1 MMKFYKGNLT
11 GGTPGELPYPGYY
24 WWEAGG
30 MWGCLIDYWYYT
42 NDATY
47 NDVVEQGL
55 LFQTGPDWDY
65 MTPNQTMGMGNDDQ
79 GISSFL
85 FPLDKTL

>member
-1 MMKFYKGNLT
+1 
-11 GGTPGELPYPGYY
+11 
-24 WWEAGG
+24 

-79 GISSFL
+79 GSVHFFFL
-85 FPLDKTL
+85 